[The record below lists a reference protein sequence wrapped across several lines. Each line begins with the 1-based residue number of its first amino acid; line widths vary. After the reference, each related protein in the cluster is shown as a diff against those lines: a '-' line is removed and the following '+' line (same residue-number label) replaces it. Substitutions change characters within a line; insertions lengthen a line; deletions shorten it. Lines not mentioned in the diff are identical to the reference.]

1 MKKLYNF
8 NEFKKMNEETFND
21 SIKNVFSATDK
32 DSGNILNEFIKKI
45 DTIPDPKNGVNI
57 LKETLKRTNDNFTKN
72 TKDNKNIQEIQGQ
85 LKQVFTIVFTSL
97 EKMADKYKIQD
108 IKPAILYKQSNN
120 KLLQSIFVQ
129 TDMGGF
135 QKNLDTNINSLVM
148 DIAKQSGM
156 DTKNLEKKNE
166 SLILE
171 ADVTTPTTQTTQT
184 TEIPEE
190 QLNKF
195 KDGLNKFMMD
205 GFIGPLTKKLDET
218 VSKNKTSSNNEIEGI
233 AKNMKGSTNLDS
245 KKNFITAISNIQDPN
260 VLNKIRDL
268 LVGENIISKDD
279 AEKMKF

>member
-268 LVGENIISKDD
+268 LVSENIISKDD